1 SNQREG
7 AVMVGMELLQRETK
21 VQLDPITLEMLWSRL
36 ISIVEESE
44 STLVRTSFSPIVGEA
59 DDHSAALLDAKGN
72 LLAQTPSAM
81 PAFIGIL
88 DHTARVLLQHYPVE
102 TLRPGDVLTTNDP
115 WICCGHLNDLNVL
128 RPIFYKD
135 RVVAFAANTAHLTD
149 IGGRNSAESFDL
161 FEEGLRILPTKLVKG
176 GVPNEEIFKMLH
188 ANSRV
193 PDQIIGDINAQ
204 LAAAETADNRLT
216 EMLEEYGF
224 DDLDSLSDEIITRT
238 EAAMRAAI
246 AKLPDGEYFGEV
258 TADPIKDSGPILIKA
273 KVTIHGD
280 SLTIDFD
287 GTSPQ
292 VQYGVNCPMNLTY
305 AEAVW
310 PIRVALGS
318 DIPTTAGS
326 LRPIK
331 VIAPE
336 GCILNPKFPAAVYAR
351 TTIVH
356 NAHAPIFQALSTLV
370 PEFVSPSRVQANSGA
385 IWGWRVR
392 GTWSERQ
399 RPDFL
404 SGEQFVSSYLGN
416 GGQGATGA
424 GDGRY
429 CMSYPDNCSNMPI
442 EVIETRSPVIFVSKE
457 ITTDAGGPGHYRGGA
472 GQTMQLEMRSERP
485 MHFISGSGDKMIQ
498 PPAPLFDGEPGRTG
512 ALAING
518 TPIPKQIWHEVKFGD
533 IVTVRSPGGGGY
545 GDPFTRDPESVLA
558 DVIFGDVSI
567 DGARSDYG
575 VALTS
580 EMTIDLEQTHAL
592 RSVS

>member
-1 SNQREG
+1 M
-7 AVMVGMELLQRETK
+7 AGMLATQPTTRVE
-21 VQLDPITLEMLWSRL
+21 LDPITLEMLWSRL

-102 TLRPGDVLTTNDP
+102 TLQPGDVLTTNDP
-115 WICCGHLNDLNVL
+115 WICCGHLNDLNVM
-128 RPIFYKD
+128 RPIFHQG
-135 RVVAFAANTAHLTD
+135 RVVAFSANTAHLTD
-149 IGGRNSAESFDL
+149 IGGRNSAEAFDL
-161 FEEGLRILPTKLVKG
+161 FEEGLRILPSKLVKG

-204 LAAAETADNRLT
+204 LAAAEIADRRMV
-216 EMLEEYGF
+216 EMLEEYGL
-224 DDLDSLSDEIITRT
+224 DDLETLSEEIITRT

-246 AKLPDGEYFGEV
+246 SRLPDGEYSGEV
-258 TADPIKDSGPILIKA
+258 KSDGVRDTGPITIKA

-310 PIRVALGS
+310 PVRVALGS

-356 NAHAPIFQALSTLV
+356 NAHAPVFQALSALV
-370 PEFVSPSRVQANSGA
+370 PEHVSPSRVQANSGA

-392 GTWSERQ
+392 GSWSERQ

-404 SGEQFVSSYLGN
+404 AGEQFVTSYLGN
-416 GGQGATGA
+416 GGQGATGG
-424 GDGRY
+424 GDGRF

-442 EVIETRSPVIFVSKE
+442 EVIESRSPVIFLSKE
-457 ITTDAGGPGHYRGGA
+457 ITTDAGGPGHYRGGP
-472 GQTMQLEMRSERP
+472 GQTIQLEMRSERP
-485 MHFISGSGDKMIQ
+485 MYFISSSGDKMIQ
-498 PPAPLFDGEPGRTG
+498 PPAPLLGGTPGQTG

-518 TPIPKQIWHEVKFGD
+518 KPIPKQIWQEVTFGD
-533 IVTVRSPGGGGY
+533 IVEVRSPGGGGY
-545 GDPFTRDPESVLA
+545 GNPFDRDPDAVLA
-558 DVIFGDVSI
+558 DVVFGLVSI
-567 DGARSDYG
+567 EGARTGYG
-575 VALTS
+575 VAITPDLTV
-580 EMTIDLEQTHAL
+580 DLDQTRAL
-592 RSVS
+592 RGTS

>member
-1 SNQREG
+1 MAIVTPPATE
-7 AVMVGMELLQRETK
+7 
-21 VQLDPITLEMLWSRL
+21 LDPITLEMLWSRL

-59 DDHSAALLDAKGN
+59 DDHSAALLDRHRN

-102 TLRPGDVLTTNDP
+102 TLEPGDVITTNDP
-115 WICCGHLNDLNVL
+115 WICCGHLNDLNVM
-128 RPIFYKD
+128 RPIFYKGK
-135 RVVAFAANTAHLTD
+135 VVAFSANTAHLTD

-161 FEEGLRILPTKLVKG
+161 FEEGLRILPSKLVQAG
-176 GVPNEEIFKMLH
+176 TPNEEIFKFLG

-204 LAAAETADNRLT
+204 LAAAEIADRRLV
-216 EMLEEYGF
+216 EMLEEYDL
-224 DDLDSLSDEIITRT
+224 DDLDQLSDEIITRT
-238 EAAMRAAI
+238 EIAMCEAI
-246 AKLPDGEYFGEV
+246 SRLPDGEYSGEV
-258 TADPIKDSGPILIKA
+258 MSDGVRETGPITIKA
-273 KVTIHGD
+273 KLTIHGD

-310 PIRVALGS
+310 PVRVALGA

-336 GCILNPKFPAAVYAR
+336 GCILNPRFPAAVYAR

-356 NAHAPIFQALSTLV
+356 NAHAPVFQALSQLV
-370 PEFVSPSRVQANSGA
+370 PEHVSPSRVQANSGA

-392 GTWSERQ
+392 GSWSERQ
-399 RPDFL
+399 RPDFI
-404 SGEQFVSSYLGN
+404 SIGQFVSSYLGN

-424 GDGRY
+424 GDGRF

-442 EVIETRSPVIFVSKE
+442 EVVESRCPAIFVSKS
-457 ITTDAGGPGHYRGGA
+457 ITTDAGGAGEFRGGP
-472 GQTMQLEMRSERP
+472 GQTLVLQMRSELP
-485 MHFISGSGDKMIQ
+485 MQFISSSGDKMIQ
-498 PPAPLFDGEPGRTG
+498 PPAPLAGGKPGMVG
-512 ALAING
+512 ALAINDN
-518 TPIPKQIWHEVKFGD
+518 PIPKQVWQQVQFGD
-533 IVTVRSPGGGGY
+533 FVTVRSPGGGGY
-545 GDPFTRDPESVLA
+545 GDPLKRDPEMVLE
-558 DVIFGDVSI
+558 DVRFGIVSI
-567 DGARSDYG
+567 EGARNDYG
-575 VALTS
+575 VAITDDMRIN
-580 EMTIDLEQTHAL
+580 EKETARL
-592 RSVS
+592 RGS